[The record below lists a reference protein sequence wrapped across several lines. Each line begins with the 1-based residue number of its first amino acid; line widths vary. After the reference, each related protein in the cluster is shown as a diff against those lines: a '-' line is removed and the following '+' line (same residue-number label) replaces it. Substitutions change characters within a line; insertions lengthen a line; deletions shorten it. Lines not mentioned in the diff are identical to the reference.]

1 MNKETLGAISLL
13 VTLVQY
19 IPYCRSIYRK
29 QLRPHVF
36 SYLIWGVSAGIVA
49 VAQWSAEAGPGAWAM
64 ALVALL
70 CFLVVGLSYRTGTRY
85 ISGGDWIAFIVAML
99 AIPIWVLTDNPLY
112 AVVVVTLIDI
122 AAFYMTMRKA
132 IISPNEESIGLRT
145 GDAPVRAFH
154 AGHRVVQPDDLAQ
167 SAGARPDVF
176 AADRHHGLAP
186 IASRSR
192 NLINTVRR
200 GPTPR

>member
-1 MNKETLGAISLL
+1 MSKEIIGVVSLL

-112 AVVVVTLIDI
+112 AIVVVTLIDI

-132 IISPNEESIGLRT
+132 IISPNEESIGFY
-145 GDAPVRAFH
+145 V
-154 AGHRVVQPDDLAQ
+154 LATLQ
-167 SAGARPDVF
+167 YVLSMLAIESYNPTTLLNPLVLALTSSLLIGIMAWRRMSADP
-176 AADRHHGLAP
+176 
-186 IASRSR
+186 AS
-192 NLINTVRR
+192 
-200 GPTPR
+200 

>member
-1 MNKETLGAISLL
+1 MNKEILGVISLL

-19 IPYCRSIYRK
+19 TPYCRSIYRK

-49 VAQWSAEAGPGAWAM
+49 VAQWSADAGPGAWAM

-85 ISGGDWIAFIVAML
+85 ISKGDWIAFIAAML
-99 AIPIWVLTDNPLY
+99 AIPIWVLTDSPLA

-122 AAFYMTMRKA
+122 AAFYMTLRKA
-132 IISPNEESIGLRT
+132 IVAPNEESIRFYVLATLQYVLSILAIESYNPTTLLNPLVLTLTSSLLIGIMAWLRLRS
-145 GDAPVRAFH
+145 APCH
-154 AGHRVVQPDDLAQ
+154 
-167 SAGARPDVF
+167 
-176 AADRHHGLAP
+176 
-186 IASRSR
+186 
-192 NLINTVRR
+192 
-200 GPTPR
+200 

>member
-132 IISPNEESIGLRT
+132 IISPNEESIGFY
-145 GDAPVRAFH
+145 V
-154 AGHRVVQPDDLAQ
+154 LATLQ
-167 SAGARPDVF
+167 YALSMLAIESYNPTTLLNPLVLALTSSLLIGIMAWRRLRPDP
-176 AADRHHGLAP
+176 A
-186 IASRSR
+186 I
-192 NLINTVRR
+192 
-200 GPTPR
+200 